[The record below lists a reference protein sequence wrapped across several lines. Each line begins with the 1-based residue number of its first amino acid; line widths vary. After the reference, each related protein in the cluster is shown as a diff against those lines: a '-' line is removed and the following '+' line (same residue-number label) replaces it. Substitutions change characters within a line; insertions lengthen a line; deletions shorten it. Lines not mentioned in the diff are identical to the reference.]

1 MYQLCPVFLTV
12 LAHAL
17 HFLSLIF
24 HHNTQLYVGRL
35 VNYWQSLNQLSGAQC
50 VNVSEEIRDALMDAV
65 FRPAARK
72 EWKADWQ
79 S

>member
-1 MYQLCPVFLTV
+1 MYQLCPAFLTV

-24 HHNTQLYVGRL
+24 HHNTQLYVERL
-35 VNYWQSLNQLSGAQC
+35 VNYWQIAERAQC